1 MVTYTK
7 TTLNKEG
14 TLIDGDVTYNVN
26 VTAVNSELTRLNC
39 SISKMEKKQYPDGN
53 GGYVENPEN
62 THIGN
67 ITLEHGRQ
75 VMEIIQGE
83 NLIPHLTKFQ
93 EILDEVLGK
102 TPETTDTAKATT
114 KK

>member
-1 MVTYTK
+1 MVNYTT

-14 TLIDGDVTYNVN
+14 TLIDGNVTYGVN

-39 SISKMEKKQYPDGN
+39 SIMKT
-53 GGYVENPEN
+53 ENSQP

-67 ITLEHGRQ
+67 ISLEHGRQ
-75 VMEIIQGE
+75 ITEIIQGE

-93 EILDEVLGK
+93 EIMDEVLGK
-102 TPETTDTAKATT
+102 TPATTDAEKTTT